1 MIAVSEAACGQLN
14 WREISLQLTVPGHI
28 ELSELAVELVH
39 SDVGQGFKKGFGSG
53 QALGDVLEN
62 RRCLAKEC
70 SEGIGV
76 SLGFKKLLDDE
87 VRLAYEF
94 PSLHE
99 CRLMLK

>member
-1 MIAVSEAACGQLN
+1 MSEAAYGQFN
-14 WREISLQLTVPGHI
+14 WRKISSPLTVPGHI

-53 QALGDVLEN
+53 QALGDVLED

-70 SEGIGV
+70 SEGISV
-76 SLGFKKLLDDE
+76 SLGLKEMLDDE
-87 VRLAYEF
+87 VCLAYEF
-94 PSLHE
+94 PCLHE